1 MACSPAI
8 ATPSLPDLWKDSPHC
23 DRSDRGTNTASID
36 RRACKRGTAVMN
48 RTSPPSAL
56 SNWPA
61 SRLIAVALAI
71 IIFAIDTFT
80 PLDIAIAVLY
90 VIVVLMA
97 ANFLRRRGV
106 ILVALACAGLTVLS
120 FILQHGYWDTSDS
133 IGRTLVS
140 LTAIGVTTIL
150 ALNRQRAEDAWRRSE
165 TYLTEAQRLS
175 RTGSFSWKI
184 ATEEQVWSEEIF
196 RIYEYDFATKP
207 TLDLVRRRSHPDDA
221 SMLEQA
227 FEQASSGAQNIDITH
242 RLLMPDGT
250 VKHVKVL
257 AHPAQDMENN
267 VEYIGVLMDITAAKR
282 AEEALQELQASLA
295 HVTRVT
301 ALGELTA
308 SIAHEV
314 NQPLAAIVT
323 YGDAGLRWLNRE
335 VPQLDEVRSAVERM
349 IDCAK
354 LAGEVIAR
362 LRALSRKTTPEMV
375 RLDINEVVNEVLSLI
390 RREIANHQV
399 TVRLDLAAPTYS
411 TSLPPIFGDRVQL
424 QQVIL
429 NLLVNGIQAMAVVRD
444 RPREL
449 LIRTQADNT
458 GQVLVEIG
466 DSGIGIDPEHA
477 GQLFNAFFT
486 TKADG
491 MGMGLSICRS
501 IIAAHGGRIW
511 ASPNAGPGTILQ
523 FTLPAYRAD
532 AV

>member
-1 MACSPAI
+1 
-8 ATPSLPDLWKDSPHC
+8 
-23 DRSDRGTNTASID
+23 
-36 RRACKRGTAVMN
+36 VMN

-61 SRLIAVALAI
+61 SRLIAGALAI

-97 ANFLRRRGV
+97 TNFLRRRGV

-120 FILQHGYWDTSDS
+120 FILQHGYSDGSDS

-175 RTGSFSWKI
+175 RTRSFSWKI

-390 RREIANHQV
+390 RRK
-399 TVRLDLAAPTYS
+399 S
-411 TSLPPIFGDRVQL
+411 PI
-424 QQVIL
+424 
-429 NLLVNGIQAMAVVRD
+429 
-444 RPREL
+444 
-449 LIRTQADNT
+449 
-458 GQVLVEIG
+458 
-466 DSGIGIDPEHA
+466 
-477 GQLFNAFFT
+477 
-486 TKADG
+486 TK
-491 MGMGLSICRS
+491 
-501 IIAAHGGRIW
+501 
-511 ASPNAGPGTILQ
+511 
-523 FTLPAYRAD
+523 
-532 AV
+532 

>member
-1 MACSPAI
+1 MQKGHSCDESHLSSLGAQQLACFTA
-8 ATPSLPDLWKDSPHC
+8 HC
-23 DRSDRGTNTASID
+23 RSTR
-36 RRACKRGTAVMN
+36 V
-48 RTSPPSAL
+48 
-56 SNWPA
+56 
-61 SRLIAVALAI
+61 
-71 IIFAIDTFT
+71 IFVIDTFT

-97 ANFLRRRGV
+97 GNFLRRRGV
-106 ILVALACAGLTVLS
+106 ILVSLACAGLTVLS

-140 LTAIGVTTIL
+140 LTAIGVTAIL

-165 TYLTEAQRLS
+165 TYLTDAQRLS

-184 ATEEQVWSEEIF
+184 ATEEQTWSEEIY

-207 TLDLVRRRSHPDDA
+207 SLDLVRRRSHPDDA
-221 SMLEQA
+221 AMLEQA
-227 FEQASSGAQNIDITH
+227 FEQAVSGAQFIDITH
-242 RLLMPDGT
+242 RLLMPDGS

-257 AHPAQDMENN
+257 AHPAQDKEDN
-267 VEYIGVLMDITAAKR
+267 VEYIGVLMDITAAKQ

-354 LAGEVIAR
+354 LAGDVIAR
-362 LRALSRKTTPEMV
+362 LRALARKTAPEMV
-375 RLDINEVVNEVLSLI
+375 RLDINDVIHEILSLI
-390 RREIANHQV
+390 RREISNHQV
-399 TVRLDLAAPTYS
+399 SVRLDLAA
-411 TSLPPIFGDRVQL
+411 SLPPVFGDRVQL

-429 NLLVNGIQAMAVVRD
+429 NLLVNGIQAMALVGG

-449 LIRTQADNT
+449 LIRSQADNA
-458 GQVLVEIG
+458 GQILVEVA
-466 DSGIGIDPEHA
+466 DSGTCIDPAHA

-501 IIAAHGGRIW
+501 IIEAHGGRIW
-511 ASPNAGPGTILQ
+511 ASPNAGYGTIFH
-523 FTLPAYRAD
+523 FTLPAHRAD
-532 AV
+532 AVEAEATARHAPA

>member
-1 MACSPAI
+1 
-8 ATPSLPDLWKDSPHC
+8 
-23 DRSDRGTNTASID
+23 
-36 RRACKRGTAVMN
+36 MN

-61 SRLIAVALAI
+61 SRLIAGALAI

-106 ILVALACAGLTVLS
+106 ILVSLACAGLTVLS
-120 FILQHGYWDTSDS
+120 FILQHGYSDGSDS

-242 RLLMPDGT
+242 RLLMPDGS

-257 AHPAQDMENN
+257 AHPAQDMEDN
-267 VEYIGVLMDITAAKR
+267 VEYVGVLMDITAAKR

-399 TVRLDLAAPTYS
+399 MVRLDLAAPTYS

-449 LIRTQADNT
+449 LIRTQA
-458 GQVLVEIG
+458 GQHRTDIG
-466 DSGIGIDPEHA
+466 RGQGFRYRHRPGARRSAVQRLLHNEGRWHGHGPIDMPLDHRGPWRPNMGIA
-477 GQLFNAFFT
+477 Q
-486 TKADG
+486 
-491 MGMGLSICRS
+491 
-501 IIAAHGGRIW
+501 
-511 ASPNAGPGTILQ
+511 
-523 FTLPAYRAD
+523 
-532 AV
+532 